1 MRTIM
6 KKNALSVLITS
17 IMLVSGM
24 NALFAQ
30 DEGGSGYS
38 AGLNVSYPLLAGEYF
53 DGDGTRTGVSVG
65 VVVDTPYGFDLGPY
79 SVGVGVGLELAN
91 LGADDNFTY
100 TGFYVSLEST
110 VYELESGPIG
120 VYGGLGMY
128 GGLAAIGALTY
139 DYAVSGQPIVIQ
151 PYARTTLLLDAD
163 GDGTTSYIMSIGA
176 MINYSF

>member
-1 MRTIM
+1 MKIMSVITIT
-6 KKNALSVLITS
+6 AF
-17 IMLVSGM
+17 MLLSGM
-24 NALFAQ
+24 NTLFAQ
-30 DEGGSGYS
+30 DEEGSGYS
-38 AGLNVSYPLLAGEYF
+38 AGLNISYPLVKGAYY
-53 DGDGTRTGVSVG
+53 DGDGTTGASVG

-79 SVGVGVGLELAN
+79 SVGVGAGIELAN
-91 LGADDNFTY
+91 MGADSNYTY

-110 VYELESGPIG
+110 VYELESGPIS

-151 PYARTTLLLDAD
+151 PYARTTLLLDASGD
-163 GDGTTSYIMSIGA
+163 GDTSYLMSLGA

>member
-1 MRTIM
+1 M
-6 KKNALSVLITS
+6 KILEKSFLITS
-17 IMLVSGM
+17 IILVSGM

-30 DEGGSGYS
+30 DGEGSGYS
-38 AGLNVSYPLLAGEYF
+38 AGVNVSYPLLAGEYF
-53 DGDGTRTGVSVG
+53 DGDGTRTGASVG

-79 SVGVGVGLELAN
+79 SVGVGAGIELAN
-91 LGADDNFTY
+91 MGADSSFTY

-110 VYELESGPIG
+110 VYELGSGPIS

-128 GGLAAIGALTY
+128 DGLAVIGALTY
-139 DYAVSGQPIVIQ
+139 DYAISGQPIVIQ

-163 GDGTTSYIMSIGA
+163 GNGTTSYLISIGA

>member
-1 MRTIM
+1 M
-6 KKNALSVLITS
+6 KKISVSTIITS

-24 NALFAQ
+24 NTLFAQ
-30 DEGGSGYS
+30 DSGYS
-38 AGLNVSYPLLAGEYF
+38 AGLNVSYPLVTGSYF
-53 DGDGTRTGVSVG
+53 DTDGTTTGPSVG

-91 LGADDNFTY
+91 LGADSSYTY

-110 VYELESGPIG
+110 VYELESGPIS

-128 GGLAAIGALTY
+128 GGLAAIGALKY

-151 PYARTTLLLDAD
+151 PYARTTLLLDASGN
-163 GDGTTSYIMSIGA
+163 GDPSYLMSIGA